1 MKNALI
7 TGITG
12 QDGFHL
18 TSLLLSKGYKVF
30 GLVNG
35 QRNSRVDEFH
45 AKFSQVEL
53 VSGDLTDFSSIHRA
67 LDRSQPDEV
76 YNLGAISFFG
86 LSFEQPELTANVT
99 GLGALRVITGIF
111 HDEGNSNL
119 RFFQASSSEMFGPT
133 STGMQSETTE
143 LNPKSPYAESKVEAH
158 LLCNDFRSDGY
169 EVFCGILF
177 NHESIYRPTHF
188 VTRKVTNAIARIKLG
203 LQEQLEIGNLEAT
216 RDWGSARDYVAAMH
230 LILNSE
236 TPDDYVIATGKSRSV
251 RDLISVS
258 LRHVDLE
265 DSFEEL
271 IKVDT
276 TLLRSGDIKMTI
288 GDARKIKNALGWEA
302 TTSFSDLIYEM
313 IQHDLGLNS
322 ISS

>member
-1 MKNALI
+1 MYNLASQSSVAQSFLEPEITFEINALAVRN
-7 TGITG
+7 
-12 QDGFHL
+12 
-18 TSLLLSKGYKVF
+18 LLM
-30 GLVNG
+30 
-35 QRNSRVDEFH
+35 
-45 AKFSQVEL
+45 
-53 VSGDLTDFSSIHRA
+53 
-67 LDRSQPDEV
+67 
-76 YNLGAISFFG
+76 
-86 LSFEQPELTANVT
+86 
-99 GLGALRVITGIF
+99 GIF

-133 STGMQSETTE
+133 STGMQSEITE

-158 LLCNDFRSDGY
+158 LLCNDFQSDGY
-169 EVFCGILF
+169 KVSCGILF

-188 VTRKVTNAIARIKLG
+188 VTRKVTTAIARIKLG
-203 LQEQLEIGNLEAT
+203 LQKQLEIGNLEAT

-236 TPDDYVIATGKSRSV
+236 TPDDYVIATGKSNSV
-251 RDLISVS
+251 RELISIS

-276 TLLRSGDIKMTI
+276 TLLRTADIKKTI
-288 GDARKIKNALGWEA
+288 GDPRKIKSSLGWEA

-313 IQHDLGLNS
+313 IQHDLGLN
-322 ISS
+322 

>member
-1 MKNALI
+1 MSNVLI
-7 TGITG
+7 LGVNG
-12 QDGFHL
+12 QDGI
-18 TSLLLSKGYKVF
+18 LLSNFLRSKGERLF
-30 GLVNG
+30 GVGNQSNPSQHLPKEVKYYSYDIRNTEKITDLIKS
-35 QRNSRVDEFH
+35 QRINH
-45 AKFSQVEL
+45 
-53 VSGDLTDFSSIHRA
+53 
-67 LDRSQPDEV
+67 V
-76 YNLGAISFFG
+76 YNLASQSSVAQSF
-86 LSFEQPELTANVT
+86 LEPEITFEIN
-99 GLGALRVITGIF
+99 ALAVRSLLMGIF

-158 LLCNDFRSDGY
+158 LLCNDFRSDGFKVY
-169 EVFCGILF
+169 CGILF

-188 VTRKVTNAIARIKLG
+188 VTRKVTTAIARIKLG
-203 LQEQLEIGNLEAT
+203 LQKQLEIGNLEAT

-236 TPDDYVIATGKSRSV
+236 TPDDYVIATGKSNSV
-251 RDLISVS
+251 RDLISIS

-276 TLLRSGDIKMTI
+276 TLLRTADIKKTI
-288 GDARKIKNALGWEA
+288 GDPRKIKSSLGWEA

-313 IQHDLGLNS
+313 IQHDLGLN
-322 ISS
+322 

>member
-1 MKNALI
+1 MSNVLI
-7 TGITG
+7 LGVNG
-12 QDGFHL
+12 QDGI
-18 TSLLLSKGYKVF
+18 LLSNFLRSKGERLF
-30 GLVNG
+30 GVGNQSNPSQHLPKEVKYYSYDI
-35 QRNSRVDEFH
+35 RNTEKITDLI
-45 AKFSQVEL
+45 KSQK
-53 VSGDLTDFSSIHRA
+53 INH
-67 LDRSQPDEV
+67 V
-76 YNLGAISFFG
+76 YNLASQSSVAQSF
-86 LSFEQPELTANVT
+86 LEPETTFEIN
-99 GLGALRVITGIF
+99 ALAVRNLLMGIF

-158 LLCNDFRSDGY
+158 LLCNDFQSDGY
-169 EVFCGILF
+169 KVYCGILF

-188 VTRKVTNAIARIKLG
+188 VTRKVTTAIARIKLG
-203 LQEQLEIGNLEAT
+203 LQKELEIGNLEAT

-236 TPDDYVIATGKSRSV
+236 TPDDYVIATGKGHSV
-251 RDLISVS
+251 RDLISIS

-271 IKVDT
+271 VKVDT
-276 TLLRSGDIKMTI
+276 TLLRGGDVKKTI
-288 GDARKIKNALGWEA
+288 GDSRKIKNSLGWEA
-302 TTSFSDLIYEM
+302 TTSFSELIYEM

-322 ISS
+322 ISN

>member
-1 MKNALI
+1 MSNVLI
-7 TGITG
+7 LGING
-12 QDGFHL
+12 QDGI
-18 TSLLLSKGYKVF
+18 LLSNFLRSKGERLF
-30 GLVNG
+30 GVGNQPNPSQHLPKEVKYYSYDI
-35 QRNSRVDEFH
+35 RNTE
-45 AKFSQVEL
+45 KITNLIKSQK
-53 VSGDLTDFSSIHRA
+53 INH
-67 LDRSQPDEV
+67 V
-76 YNLGAISFFG
+76 YNLASQSSVAQSF
-86 LSFEQPELTANVT
+86 LEPEITFEIN
-99 GLGALRVITGIF
+99 ALAVRNLLMGIF
-111 HDEGNSNL
+111 RDEGNSNL

-169 EVFCGILF
+169 KVSCGILF

-188 VTRKVTNAIARIKLG
+188 VTRKVTTAIARIKLG
-203 LQEQLEIGNLEAT
+203 LQKQLEIGNLEAT

-236 TPDDYVIATGKSRSV
+236 TPDDYVIATGRSHSV

-258 LRHVDLE
+258 LRHVELE

-271 IKVDT
+271 VRVDT
-276 TLLRSGDIKMTI
+276 TLLRTGDIKKTI
-288 GDARKIKNALGWEA
+288 GDSRKIKNSLEWEA

-313 IQHDLGLNS
+313 IQHDLGLN
-322 ISS
+322 

>member
-1 MKNALI
+1 MSNVLI
-7 TGITG
+7 LGVNG
-12 QDGFHL
+12 QDGI
-18 TSLLLSKGYKVF
+18 LLSNFLRSKGERLF
-30 GLVNG
+30 GVGNQSNPSQHLPKEVKYYSYDIRNTEKITDLIKS
-35 QRNSRVDEFH
+35 QRINH
-45 AKFSQVEL
+45 
-53 VSGDLTDFSSIHRA
+53 
-67 LDRSQPDEV
+67 V
-76 YNLGAISFFG
+76 YNLASQSSVAQSF
-86 LSFEQPELTANVT
+86 LEPEITFEIN
-99 GLGALRVITGIF
+99 ALAFRNLLMGIF

-133 STGMQSETTE
+133 STSVQSEITE

-158 LLCNDFRSDGY
+158 LLCNDFQSDGY
-169 EVFCGILF
+169 KVSCGILF

-188 VTRKVTNAIARIKLG
+188 VTRKVTTAIARIKLG
-203 LQEQLEIGNLEAT
+203 LQKQLEIGNLEAT

-236 TPDDYVIATGKSRSV
+236 TPDDYVIATGKSHSV

-271 IKVDT
+271 VKVDT
-276 TLLRSGDIKMTI
+276 TLLRTGDIKKTI
-288 GDARKIKNALGWEA
+288 GDSRKLKNSLGWEA

-313 IQHDLGLNS
+313 IQHDLGLN
-322 ISS
+322 

>member
-1 MKNALI
+1 MSNVLI
-7 TGITG
+7 LGVNG
-12 QDGFHL
+12 QDGI
-18 TSLLLSKGYKVF
+18 LLSNFLRTKGERLF
-30 GLVNG
+30 GVGNQPNPSQHLPKELKYYSHDI
-35 QRNSRVDEFH
+35 RNTEKITDLI
-45 AKFSQVEL
+45 KSQK
-53 VSGDLTDFSSIHRA
+53 INH
-67 LDRSQPDEV
+67 V
-76 YNLGAISFFG
+76 YNLASQSSVAQSF
-86 LSFEQPELTANVT
+86 LEPEKTYEIN
-99 GLGALRVITGIF
+99 ALAVRNLLTGIF
-111 HDEGNSNL
+111 HDDGNFNL
-119 RFFQASSSEMFGPT
+119 KFFQASSSEMFGPT

-158 LLCNDFRSDGY
+158 LLCNDFRSDGHNVY
-169 EVFCGILF
+169 CGILF
-177 NHESIYRPTHF
+177 NHESIYRPAHF
-188 VTRKVTNAIARIKLG
+188 VTRKVTIAIARIKLG
-203 LQEQLEIGNLEAT
+203 LQKQLEIGNLEAT

-236 TPDDYVIATGKSRSV
+236 TPDDYVIATGKSNSV

-265 DSFEEL
+265 ESFEEL
-271 IKVDT
+271 VKVDT
-276 TLLRSGDIKMTI
+276 TLLRSGDIKTTI